1 MSETTLDPAALLAAA
16 SKLDDMGRKLADAR
30 ATLAERDHVL
40 DQAYTDLESE
50 RAQGEA
56 LRARITRLEK
66 RTEAERVATAR
77 DAARPAATGPG
88 TYPTLAA
95 WVDGWLVVNTE
106 RSIGSKL
113 RWCCRWHEHPEAV
126 WRLTAAWQDFERSWA
141 NPTSGVT
148 NFARNSLSY
157 HLTELMAGDGPFA
170 ACSPDRHEQVHTL
183 PTTAW
188 S

>member
-1 MSETTLDPAALLAAA
+1 MSETTLNPAALLAAA
-16 SKLDDMGRKLADAR
+16 AKLDELDKKLSEAR
-30 ATLAERDHVL
+30 ATLADRDHAL
-40 DQAYTDLESE
+40 DQAYIDLESE

-56 LRARITRLEK
+56 LRARISRLEK

-77 DAARPAATGPG
+77 DAARPVATGPG

-95 WVDGWLVVNTE
+95 WVDGWLVPNTE

-113 RWCCRWHEHPEAV
+113 RWCRSWHEHPEAV

-157 HLTELMAGDGPFA
+157 HLGELMAGDGPFA
-170 ACSPDRHEQVHTL
+170 ACSPDRHEQVQTL
-183 PTTAW
+183 PTTSW